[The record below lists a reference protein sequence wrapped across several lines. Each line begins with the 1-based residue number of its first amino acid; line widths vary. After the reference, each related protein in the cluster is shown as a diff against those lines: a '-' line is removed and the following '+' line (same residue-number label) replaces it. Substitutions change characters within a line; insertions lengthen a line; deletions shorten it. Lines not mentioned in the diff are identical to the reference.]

1 MNTITEKV
9 SYVKGLADGLCIGD
23 DAHGKLLKAI
33 VDVLQDMAEEIAEN
47 TEMIDKLDECID
59 EIADECNDIVDGTMK
74 IASLLECLE
83 EAVYDDDDCDCDCDC
98 DCDDFDDD
106 DFVEVVCPHCNETV
120 YFDED
125 MLENDDKLICPN
137 CNEEI
142 IPGCCDC
149 GCGCGEDCKD

>member
-59 EIADECNDIVDGTMK
+59 EIADECNDIEDT
-74 IASLLECLE
+74 LEDIGEELDDMSDELEWLE
-83 EAVYDDDDCDCDCDC
+83 EDAY
-98 DCDDFDDD
+98 DDD